1 VAQGA
6 ARRVAWSRGR
16 FLEIGRGFPFS
27 GPRGELRLLTAA
39 AKREENV
46 LIRVTEEAK
55 VLLST
60 VDLGTLDSAEGTVLR
75 LDPVAYDEVAGAMRL
90 SFAPGEG
97 KGNDQIVQHGDK
109 QVLRIAG
116 VVSQRLNG
124 STMDVVVEE
133 GPEGSR
139 SMGIGIMPPGPEP
152 LADDS

>member
-1 VAQGA
+1 
-6 ARRVAWSRGR
+6 
-16 FLEIGRGFPFS
+16 
-27 GPRGELRLLTAA
+27 
-39 AKREENV
+39 

-55 VLLST
+55 DLLST
-60 VDLGTLDSAEGTVLR
+60 VDLGTLDSAEGAVLR
-75 LDPVAYDEVAGAMRL
+75 LDPVAFDEETGELTL

-97 KGNDQIVQHGDK
+97 KGNDQIVQHGGK

-116 VVSQRLNG
+116 VLSQRLNG

-152 LADDS
+152 LTDDS